1 MYITLV
7 QTPYY
12 FDTISQLTLKITT
25 MKTIFIFLLILTFNT
40 LQAQMLI
47 SPIDAMKEAYDLNA
61 TITKKN
67 ILLSNTKF
75 NKIQKNSKTKLTTK
89 IYRIFTAKKDDKI
102 LGYGVLVSRKVR
114 SKNGVVLYFI
124 KNNNLVGI
132 EVIAFNEAPEYL
144 TTDGWNSQFKDI
156 NTSKM
161 LRLNR
166 DIPSISGATMSAR
179 SVVEG
184 SRIAFAVYNE
194 LLKGK

>member
-1 MYITLV
+1 
-7 QTPYY
+7 
-12 FDTISQLTLKITT
+12 
-25 MKTIFIFLLILTFNT
+25 
-40 LQAQMLI
+40 MLI

-67 ILLSNTKF
+67 FLLSNTKYK
-75 NKIQKNSKTKLTTK
+75 NIQKNAKTKLDTK

-124 KNNNLVGI
+124 KNNNLLGI
-132 EVIAFNEAPEYL
+132 EVIAFNEALEYL
-144 TTDGWNSQFKDI
+144 TTDRWNSQFEDI
-156 NTSKM
+156 NTAKM

-166 DIPSISGATMSAR
+166 DIPSITGATMSAR
-179 SVVEG
+179 SVVES

-194 LLKGK
+194 LVKGK

>member
-1 MYITLV
+1 
-7 QTPYY
+7 
-12 FDTISQLTLKITT
+12 
-25 MKTIFIFLLILTFNT
+25 MKTIFTLFLFLSFST

-67 ILLSNTKF
+67 FLLSNTKYK
-75 NKIQKNSKTKLTTK
+75 NIQKNAKTKLDTK

-124 KNNNLVGI
+124 KNNNLLGI
-132 EVIAFNEAPEYL
+132 EVIAFNEALEYL
-144 TTDGWNSQFKDI
+144 TTDRWNSQFEDI
-156 NTSKM
+156 NTAKM

-166 DIPSISGATMSAR
+166 DIPSITGATMSAR
-179 SVVEG
+179 SVVES

-194 LLKGK
+194 LVKGK

>member
-1 MYITLV
+1 
-7 QTPYY
+7 
-12 FDTISQLTLKITT
+12 
-25 MKTIFIFLLILTFNT
+25 MKTIFTILLFFTFNT

-61 TITKKN
+61 TVTKKN
-67 ILLSNTKF
+67 ILLSNAKYK
-75 NKIQKNSKTKLTTK
+75 NIQNNSKTKLTTK
-89 IYRIFTAKKDDKI
+89 IYRIFTAKKDGNI

-124 KNNNLVGI
+124 KNNKLKGI
-132 EVIAFNEAPEYL
+132 EVIAFNEALEYL
-144 TTDGWNSQFKDI
+144 TTDRWNSQFKDI

>member
-1 MYITLV
+1 M
-7 QTPYY
+7 
-12 FDTISQLTLKITT
+12 SKIL
-25 MKTIFIFLLILTFNT
+25 IFLLLIN
-40 LQAQMLI
+40 LQQLSAQMLI
-47 SPIDAMKEAYDLNA
+47 SPIDAMKDAYDINS

-67 ILLSNTKF
+67 ILLSNKKF
-75 NKIQKNSKTKLTTK
+75 KNIQKNAKTKLTTK
-89 IYRIFTAKKDDKI
+89 IYRIYTAKLDDKV
-102 LGYGVLVSRKVR
+102 LGYGVLISRKIR

-124 KNNNLVGI
+124 NNNNLQGI
-132 EVIAFNEAPEYL
+132 EIIAFNEPLSYI
-144 TTDGWNSQFKDI
+144 TSDSWNDQFKDI

-166 DIPSISGATMSAR
+166 DIPSITGATFSAR

>member
-1 MYITLV
+1 
-7 QTPYY
+7 
-12 FDTISQLTLKITT
+12 
-25 MKTIFIFLLILTFNT
+25 MKTIFALLLFFSFST

-67 ILLSNTKF
+67 ILLSNTKYT
-75 NKIQKNSKTKLTTK
+75 NIQKNAKTKLDTK

-124 KNNNLVGI
+124 KNNNLLGI

-144 TTDGWNSQFKDI
+144 TTDRWNSQFEDI

-184 SRIAFAVYNE
+184 SRIAFALYDE

>member
-1 MYITLV
+1 MKK
-7 QTPYY
+7 
-12 FDTISQLTLKITT
+12 QLIL
-25 MKTIFIFLLILTFNT
+25 LLIFTFNT

-47 SPIDAMKEAYDLNA
+47 SPVDAMKEAYDLNA
-61 TITKKN
+61 TVTKKN

-75 NKIQKNSKTKLTTK
+75 KNIQKNAKTKLDTK
-89 IYRIFTAKKDDKI
+89 IYRIFTAKKDGNI

-124 KNNNLVGI
+124 KNNNLKGI
-132 EVIAFNEAPEYL
+132 EVIAFNEALEYL
-144 TTDGWNSQFKDI
+144 TTDRWNSQFEDI

>member
-1 MYITLV
+1 
-7 QTPYY
+7 
-12 FDTISQLTLKITT
+12 
-25 MKTIFIFLLILTFNT
+25 MKKQLILILLFTFNI

-75 NKIQKNSKTKLTTK
+75 KNIQKNAKTKLDTK

-102 LGYGVLVSRKVR
+102 LGYGILVSRKVR

-132 EVIAFNEAPEYL
+132 EVIAFNEALEYL
-144 TTDGWNSQFKDI
+144 TTDRWNSQFEDI

-166 DIPSISGATMSAR
+166 DIPSISGATLSAR

>member
-1 MYITLV
+1 
-7 QTPYY
+7 
-12 FDTISQLTLKITT
+12 
-25 MKTIFIFLLILTFNT
+25 MKTIFALLLFFSFST

-67 ILLSNTKF
+67 ILLSNTKYK
-75 NKIQKNSKTKLTTK
+75 NIQKNAKTKLDTK

-114 SKNGVVLYFI
+114 AKNGVVLYFI
-124 KNNNLVGI
+124 KNNNLLGI
-132 EVIAFNEAPEYL
+132 EVIAFNEALEYL
-144 TTDGWNSQFKDI
+144 TTDRWNSQFEDI

>member
-1 MYITLV
+1 
-7 QTPYY
+7 
-12 FDTISQLTLKITT
+12 
-25 MKTIFIFLLILTFNT
+25 MKKLLLLLLIFTFNI
-40 LQAQMLI
+40 LQAQMLV
-47 SPIDAMKEAYDLNA
+47 SPINAMKEAYDLNA
-61 TITKKN
+61 TVTKKN

-75 NKIQKNSKTKLTTK
+75 KNIQKNAKTKLDTK
-89 IYRIFTAKKDDKI
+89 IYRIFTAKKDGNI

-124 KNNNLVGI
+124 KDSKLQGI
-132 EVIAFNEAPEYL
+132 EVIAFNEALEYL
-144 TTDGWNSQFKDI
+144 TTDRWNSQFEDI

-184 SRIAFAVYNE
+184 SRIAFAIYNE

>member
-1 MYITLV
+1 
-7 QTPYY
+7 
-12 FDTISQLTLKITT
+12 
-25 MKTIFIFLLILTFNT
+25 MKTIFALLLVFFST

-61 TITKKN
+61 TIIKKN
-67 ILLSNTKF
+67 ILLSNTKYK
-75 NKIQKNSKTKLTTK
+75 NIQKNAKTKLDTK

-124 KNNNLVGI
+124 KNNNLLGI
-132 EVIAFNEAPEYL
+132 EVIAFNEALEYL
-144 TTDGWNSQFKDI
+144 TTDRWNSQFEDI

-166 DIPSISGATMSAR
+166 DIPSITGATMSAR

-184 SRIAFAVYNE
+184 SRIAFSVYNE
-194 LLKGK
+194 LVKGK

>member
-1 MYITLV
+1 
-7 QTPYY
+7 
-12 FDTISQLTLKITT
+12 
-25 MKTIFIFLLILTFNT
+25 MKTIFALLLFFSFST

-67 ILLSNTKF
+67 ILLSNTKYK
-75 NKIQKNSKTKLTTK
+75 NIQKNAKTKLDTK

-114 SKNGVVLYFI
+114 AKNGVVLYFI
-124 KNNNLVGI
+124 KNNNLLGI
-132 EVIAFNEAPEYL
+132 EVIAFNEALEYL
-144 TTDGWNSQFKDI
+144 TTDRWNSQFEDI

-184 SRIAFAVYNE
+184 SRIAFALYDE

>member
-1 MYITLV
+1 
-7 QTPYY
+7 
-12 FDTISQLTLKITT
+12 
-25 MKTIFIFLLILTFNT
+25 
-40 LQAQMLI
+40 MLI

-67 ILLSNTKF
+67 VLLSNTKYK
-75 NKIQKNSKTKLTTK
+75 NIQKNAKTKLDTK

-124 KNNNLVGI
+124 KNNNLLGI
-132 EVIAFNEAPEYL
+132 EVIAFNEALEYL
-144 TTDGWNSQFKDI
+144 TTDRWNSQFEDI

-166 DIPSISGATMSAR
+166 DIPSITGATMSAR

-194 LLKGK
+194 LVKGK